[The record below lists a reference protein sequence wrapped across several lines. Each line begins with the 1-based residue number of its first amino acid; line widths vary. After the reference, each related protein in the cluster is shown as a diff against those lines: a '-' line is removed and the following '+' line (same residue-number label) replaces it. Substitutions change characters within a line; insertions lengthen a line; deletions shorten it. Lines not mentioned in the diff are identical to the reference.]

1 MTLAHNYV
9 ITSRL
14 LNEFRGGF
22 NAQHTSTNQSYSTS
36 QLLSE
41 TGLIVPQPDLAWS
54 EALQVIING
63 FMATGGGNPTVQR
76 SQIVQ
81 ILDNVTWTKQHHTL
95 KFGGDFKRLTDYD
108 TNVFGNYIS
117 GWYVFGGSPQVGT
130 NIGDPYTAFLQGY
143 PDYTEDSTVNKPE
156 MNGLGYSYAVFAQD
170 DWKITPNLTLN
181 LGLRYELHPPLKETS
196 YNTAFFLPDYSGVGT
211 DGSHVTGAVVVPN
224 STAIGFESQDFIS
237 AISPTPTFTAKQ
249 ASLPQTLRYTDRNDW
264 GPRIGFAWRPY
275 GNDKTVVRG
284 GWGRFTET
292 PLGFSLVSGWAVSAS
307 YVGVYNQAFESDGV
321 TPQLSFSNPFPPQT
335 PGSAAGTAGFYY
347 AFPTHYKHPSVQ
359 EWNLTVEQDLGK
371 GIGLRLST
379 PVTMGSTLKPW
390 SISTR
395 WRRTLSATTTMRARQ
410 SVEMN
415 ASPMAATPLPIIAV
429 ILAGALS
436 RALKIWP
443 RAITIAAL
451 WKFRVTAA
459 NRLLSTPAICLL
471 ATFPT
476 RPALL
481 PTAL

>member
-117 GWYVFGGSPQVGT
+117 GWYVFGGSSQVGT

-379 PVTMGSTLKPW
+379 PVTMGPTLKPW

-395 WRRTLSATTTMRARQ
+395 WA
-410 SVEMN
+410 EHY
-415 ASPMAATPLPIIAV
+415 
-429 ILAGALS
+429 
-436 RALKIWP
+436 
-443 RAITIAAL
+443 
-451 WKFRVTAA
+451 
-459 NRLLSTPAICLL
+459 RLLQQ
-471 ATFPT
+471 
-476 RPALL
+476 
-481 PTAL
+481 